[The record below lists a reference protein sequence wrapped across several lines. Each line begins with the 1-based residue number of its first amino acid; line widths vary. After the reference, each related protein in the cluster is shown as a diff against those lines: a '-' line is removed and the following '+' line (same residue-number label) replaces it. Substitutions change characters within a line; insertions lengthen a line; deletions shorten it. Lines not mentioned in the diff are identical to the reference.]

1 MFKKIIY
8 LFVFLTF
15 CLSNK
20 KSEAQSVYFPP
31 IIGNTWDTL
40 SFTELNWC
48 DDSLQNLLNYVGD
61 NDSKAFIV
69 LKNGKIV
76 IEKYYGSFTKD
87 SLWYWASAGK
97 SLTSVLVGIAQEKN
111 FLSIND
117 SSSKY
122 IGENFTSCADAD
134 EGKIKVIHQLK
145 MTSGLNDIVFDKD
158 CTEPICL
165 NCLTAPDT
173 RWAYHNAPYTL
184 LDKVIENS
192 SSMSLNVFCTSY
204 LKSKIG
210 MGGLYIKQGYNN
222 VYVSNARSMA
232 RFGLLAM
239 NNFIWNT
246 DTVLGDQNY
255 KTAMTNSSQ
264 NLNQAYGYLW
274 WLNGKSSFMLPSSQL
289 VFNGPL
295 LPNAPS
301 DLFSGLGKN
310 GQIVNVVPSQKIVV
324 IRMGDAPLN
333 GQELPM
339 IFNNEIW
346 KKLNYI
352 ICNSTTVE
360 QNKINDLKIYPNPS
374 NNIFNIESSEEI
386 QSIKLYNSL
395 GQELALSISNNQ
407 IDLQQYPAGIYRV
420 LLITKNNASTRT
432 LVLNSK

>member
-111 FLSIND
+111 FLNIND

-158 CTEPICL
+158 CTEPSCL

-192 SSMSLNVFCTSY
+192 SSLSLNVFCTSY

-264 NLNQAYGYLW
+264 NLNNAYGYLW

-301 DLFSGLGKN
+301 DLFSALGKN

-346 KKLNYI
+346 KKLNHI
-352 ICNSTTVE
+352 ICNTTAVE
-360 QNKINDLKIYPNPS
+360 QNKIHDIKIYPNPS
-374 NNIFNIESSEEI
+374 NNIFNLESSEEI
-386 QSIKLYNSL
+386 LEIKLFNSI
-395 GQELALSISNNQ
+395 GQEIKIQPLEKS
-407 IDLQQYPAGIYRV
+407 IDLSNYPAGIYCLV
-420 LLITKNNASTRT
+420 IEISNAVVKSTLIK
-432 LVLNSK
+432 K